1 MKTYCQ
7 LIIVLFLFVSKIA
20 YGDIGPSGP
29 SSGSTQHY
37 VTLCTKITNLN
48 EYPEIS
54 LLVYVKSFAGFS
66 FHSYE
71 VSSDQCLTK
80 DYKFDRL
87 SLYAVKKEYLIGKNI
102 STIDLPNDKNASKS
116 SIELDSSVDPST
128 FDGYYVPNSNPLIT
142 QESFYKIIGY
152 TDSTVVLFKWK
163 VVSKFNH
170 GQADLI
176 FIIPNSDLTTL
187 SQTLPANQ
195 STSGIELFPNPAQ
208 KSAHIKITNTYN
220 GYLYIGIFSVDG
232 KKVNSA
238 YIRKDDS
245 TLDYDISVAS
255 LSKGTYLVYLRIG
268 DKIVSK
274 KLIVN

>member
-7 LIIVLFLFVSKIA
+7 LIIVLFLFVGKIA
-20 YGDIGPSGP
+20 YGDIAPSGP

-37 VTLCTKITNLN
+37 VTLCSKITNLN

-66 FHSYE
+66 FHTYE

-87 SLYAVKKEYLIGKNI
+87 SLFAVKKEYLTGKNI
-102 STIDLPNDKNASKS
+102 STIDLPNDKNAIKS
-116 SIELDSSVDPST
+116 SIELDATVDPST
-128 FDGYYVPNSNPLIT
+128 FNGYYVPNSNPLIT

-163 VVSKFNH
+163 VVSKFN

-187 SQTLPANQ
+187 SQTLLANQ

-208 KSAHIKITNTYN
+208 KSARIKISNTYN

-255 LSKGTYLVYLRIG
+255 LSKGNYLVYIRIG